1 MSSFILFALA
11 TSIVLTLAYDTGG
24 RIFFFSTSIT
34 KFSGCPPNYVLYTAT
49 KGAIEQMVRILSKD
63 LGARGITV
71 NAIAPG
77 PIETELFMKGKSEQ
91 LVQFFA
97 NLHPQKRIGQPDEV
111 SGIVA
116 FLSRDEAS
124 WVNGQTHFVN
134 GVSTAIIFCVQ
145 TNSSWC
151 VTGICC
157 IGR

>member
-49 KGAIEQMVRILSKD
+49 KGAIEQMVRTLSKD

-77 PIETELFMKGKSEQ
+77 AIEVERYFTFEGYSRDDWGERIPAGRVGFPNDIGP
-91 LVQFFA
+91 FA
-97 NLHPQKRIGQPDEV
+97 
-111 SGIVA
+111 A
-116 FLSRDEAS
+116 FLCSPAADYITGQIVWVDGGMTSRL
-124 WVNGQTHFVN
+124 G
-134 GVSTAIIFCVQ
+134 AI
-145 TNSSWC
+145 
-151 VTGICC
+151 
-157 IGR
+157 RR